1 MGSIEAKNYSIAEKP
16 SVESLLQALQ
26 DPKIN
31 VSAIGSDK
39 ESKAKLLAASKR
51 LTAALEEPD
60 DALNY
65 AQFYV
70 CLPSSNKFTK
80 EHSNNV

>member
-1 MGSIEAKNYSIAEKP
+1 MGSIKAQKYSTVQKP
-16 SVESLLQALQ
+16 SVELLLQAHQ

-31 VSAIGSDK
+31 ASAISGDK
-39 ESKAKLLAASKR
+39 DSKAKLLAASKR

-70 CLPSSNKFTK
+70 CLPSSNTFQK
-80 EHSNNV
+80 NI